1 MYRQLIFRDGLLSPW
16 SKLFEAIRS
25 YSDFVISPGLARWRR
40 YSSNELSISDV
51 ARIDA
56 LGRFDDL
63 ERLHRIEH
71 DQVRLVQR

>member
-1 MYRQLIFRDGLLSPW
+1 MYSQLMFRDGLLSPW
-16 SKLFEAIRS
+16 SKLFAAIRS
-25 YSDFVISPGLARWRR
+25 YSDFVISHEPTRWRR
-40 YSSNELSISDV
+40 YWSNELSISDV

-63 ERLHRIEH
+63 ERLHRIDH